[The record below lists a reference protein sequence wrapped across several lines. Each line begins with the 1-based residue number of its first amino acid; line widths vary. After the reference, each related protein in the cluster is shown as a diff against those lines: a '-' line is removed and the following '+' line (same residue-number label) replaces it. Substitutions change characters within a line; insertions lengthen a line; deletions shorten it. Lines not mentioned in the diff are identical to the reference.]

1 MADLK
6 ALRAE
11 FIERFSPSPEFSQAP
26 GRVNLIGEHTD
37 YNAGL
42 VMPAAIQFYTT
53 VGIAPRSDR
62 RLRVRSTNF
71 AETVEADL
79 PDVNAAN
86 ARRPGQRAQWMDYVL
101 GVAWALQ
108 QHGLAVPGADLLIHG
123 EVPVGAGLSSSAAL
137 EISVALA
144 LSSLAGR
151 TLDKLT
157 LARIGQRAENEYVG
171 MRCGIMDQFAAAC
184 GRAGHA
190 LKIDCRSLE

>member
-53 VGIAPRSDR
+53 VAIAPRSDH

-79 PDVNAAN
+79 PDVNASN
-86 ARRPGQRAQWMDYVL
+86 SRRPDQRAHWIDYVL
-101 GVAWALQ
+101 GVAQALQ
-108 QHGLAVPGADLLIHG
+108 QHGVLLRGADLLIHG
-123 EVPVGAGLSSSAAL
+123 EVPL
-137 EISVALA
+137 
-144 LSSLAGR
+144 
-151 TLDKLT
+151 
-157 LARIGQRAENEYVG
+157 
-171 MRCGIMDQFAAAC
+171 
-184 GRAGHA
+184 
-190 LKIDCRSLE
+190 